1 MRRSVLDLI
10 GALGCVSIL
19 ALAVPSAV
27 QAQTRGTVVRGGP
40 APLIGVG
47 LPLVGGVLAAV
58 LLARRLRRKE

>member
-1 MRRSVLDLI
+1 MRRSVFDLI
-10 GALGCVSIL
+10 AALGCVSIL

-27 QAQTRGTVVRGGP
+27 QAQARGTVVRGGP